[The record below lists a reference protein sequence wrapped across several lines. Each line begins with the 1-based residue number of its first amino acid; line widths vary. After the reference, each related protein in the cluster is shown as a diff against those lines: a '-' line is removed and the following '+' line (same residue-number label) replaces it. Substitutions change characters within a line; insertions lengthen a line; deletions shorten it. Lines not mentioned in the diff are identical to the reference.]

1 MGIGCFWKMCG
12 EKFSIKAPSE
22 ELISHQGTQ
31 CRYLLGL
38 ETDNCKRGRNY
49 YNFIKI
55 DPPSSIP
62 DLQLFS
68 ADFPGNTITSS
79 LFLAPIIS
87 LSKILCNPKQH
98 YAYNSLKKGRKNDGE
113 KFAIGSNA
121 LFSSGLEIFLI
132 TFLTMKFFHTVLSSS
147 ISVPN

>member
-1 MGIGCFWKMCG
+1 MKLNVFHHYGI
-12 EKFSIKAPSE
+12 
-22 ELISHQGTQ
+22 
-31 CRYLLGL
+31 
-38 ETDNCKRGRNY
+38 ETHVVYNC

-79 LFLAPIIS
+79 LFLALIIL

-98 YAYNSLKKGRKNDGE
+98 YAYNSLKKGRK
-113 KFAIGSNA
+113 
-121 LFSSGLEIFLI
+121 
-132 TFLTMKFFHTVLSSS
+132 TMAKSLPLGVMHR
-147 ISVPN
+147 NWE

>member
-1 MGIGCFWKMCG
+1 MFPRALAMGIGCFWKMCR
-12 EKFSIKAPSE
+12 ELFSIKAPSE

-68 ADFPGNTITSS
+68 ADFPGYTINSS

-98 YAYNSLKKGRKNDGE
+98 YAYNSLKKGRKTMAKSLPLGVMLC
-113 KFAIGSNA
+113 FRVVWRSFLS
-121 LFSSGLEIFLI
+121 LF
-132 TFLTMKFFHTVLSSS
+132 
-147 ISVPN
+147 

>member
-1 MGIGCFWKMCG
+1 MFPRALAMGIGCFWKMCR

-38 ETDNCKRGRNY
+38 ETDNCKRGRNC
-49 YNFIKI
+49 YNFIEI

-79 LFLAPIIS
+79 LFLALIIS

-98 YAYNSLKKGRKNDGE
+98 YAYNSLKKGRTTMAKSLPLGVMLC
-113 KFAIGSNA
+113 FRVVWRSFLS
-121 LFSSGLEIFLI
+121 LF
-132 TFLTMKFFHTVLSSS
+132 
-147 ISVPN
+147 

>member
-1 MGIGCFWKMCG
+1 MFPRALAMGIGCFWKMCR

-38 ETDNCKRGRNY
+38 ETDNCKRGRNC

-79 LFLAPIIS
+79 LFLALIIL

-98 YAYNSLKKGRKNDGE
+98 YAYNSLKKGRK
-113 KFAIGSNA
+113 
-121 LFSSGLEIFLI
+121 
-132 TFLTMKFFHTVLSSS
+132 TMAKSLPLGVMHR
-147 ISVPN
+147 NWE